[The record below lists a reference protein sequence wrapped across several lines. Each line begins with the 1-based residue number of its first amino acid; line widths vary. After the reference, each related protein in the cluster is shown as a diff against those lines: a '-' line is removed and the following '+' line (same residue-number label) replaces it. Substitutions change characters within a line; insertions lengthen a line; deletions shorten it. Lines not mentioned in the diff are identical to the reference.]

1 MTLVELS
8 GGAPA
13 EVPGR
18 WYWAVYTVP
27 RQVGGMVACA
37 QISSR
42 LTSGLLQQAFPQ
54 SPKNCK
60 SSGFRAHGFEMK
72 VGEL

>member
-1 MTLVELS
+1 MMFVELS

-27 RQVGGMVACA
+27 RQVGGMHGGLCA
-37 QISSR
+37 DFFSLDPGLATASIPPKPEELQKFR
-42 LTSGLLQQAFPQ
+42 LQ
-54 SPKNCK
+54 SA
-60 SSGFRAHGFEMK
+60 R
-72 VGEL
+72 V